1 MFFIL
6 KLFKS
11 LPDLSH
17 TITEDPLPVAFI
29 TIVLSAAKA
38 LNSSHSSPDR
48 LLCMGLFILFGKSS
62 PFSRLKNTS
71 KLAWP
76 FHTQGLKADVLLKFS
91 DTLLQKCHLHRILR
105 ENYTKFYLS
114 SGSFMYI
121 PH

>member
-6 KLFKS
+6 KLFKR

-17 TITEDPLPVAFI
+17 NITEDPLPVAFI

-48 LLCMGLFILFGKSS
+48 LL
-62 PFSRLKNTS
+62 KNTS

-76 FHTQGLKADVLLKFS
+76 FHTEGLKADVLLKFS